1 MNILI
6 ILLMAIISVVY
17 LYISQLIFDK
27 NAIKITYIIYNIIA
41 YLLSFKIFEILNIN
55 LNANIVMI
63 SIFISLT
70 YLIIEK
76 SSIKEYKETVIN
88 IFIINIFISISLLIL
103 SSYLGAITDTNSV
116 DMKTVFLNNYKI
128 LISYPI
134 TTLLTQLLT
143 LCIYQNVKEVT
154 PNITKN
160 IIISNLTVII
170 IDTFIFCI
178 LSYLFEFKLNQILI
192 LVTNNYIIKVI
203 LSSIFTP
210 FIVPLINSKK
220 VKLWI

>member
-88 IFIINIFISISLLIL
+88 LFISISLLIL

-220 VKLWI
+220 VKL

>member
-76 SSIKEYKETVIN
+76 SSIKEYKETV
-88 IFIINIFISISLLIL
+88 INIFISISLLIL

-220 VKLWI
+220 VKL